1 MTSIL
6 KVDTIQTAA
15 GGTPTAA
22 DLGLNVTGGVLQVKQ
37 AIKADRQTI
46 STSSWTDISGLSV
59 TITPTS
65 ATSKILV
72 KLAVNGAGN
81 NNCYVTLASSQ
92 SSNMV
97 DSIISDAGATSG
109 NRIPSLHD
117 YYWGGG
123 SWDGLAVYSALE
135 FLDEPQTTSPIT
147 YNAKGFTYTGTFYI
161 NQSKDGEDSNS
172 RAALVSSI
180 TVIEIAG

>member
-1 MTSIL
+1 MTSTI

-22 DLGLNVTGGVLQVKQ
+22 NLGLNVSGSVLQVKQ

-46 STSSWTDISGLSV
+46 STFLWTDISGLSV

-65 ATSKILV
+65 TTSKILV

-81 NNCYVTLASSQ
+81 NNCYVKLASSQ
-92 SSNMV
+92 SSNMIS
-97 DSIISDAGATSG
+97 SIISDAGATSG
-109 NRIPSLHD
+109 NRIPALHD

-123 SWDGLAVYSALE
+123 GWDGLAVYSALE
-135 FLDEPQTTSPIT
+135 VLDEPQTTSPIT
-147 YNAKGFTYTGTFYI
+147 YNAQGITYSGTFYI
-161 NQSKDGEDSNS
+161 NQSKDGEDSAS
-172 RAALVSSI
+172 RAALLSSI
-180 TVIEIAG
+180 TLMEIAG